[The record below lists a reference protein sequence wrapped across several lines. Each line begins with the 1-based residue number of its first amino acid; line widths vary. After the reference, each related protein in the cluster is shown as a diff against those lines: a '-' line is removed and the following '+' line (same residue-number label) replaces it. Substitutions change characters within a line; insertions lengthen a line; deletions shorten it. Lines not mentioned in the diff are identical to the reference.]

1 MGRLINKTKK
11 DMNVMEVDAIATNQT
26 QDDDKNDLSYRMMV
40 GALKFTAVYAVIF
53 VIMTILFKVIF
64 MISLIPSESMESTIM
79 TGDIVISSRY
89 DISEDELNRYDIV
102 IFTPPDF
109 PDEVY
114 IKRLIGLPGE
124 TIEVRDGEVYADG
137 VKLDSSFTNG
147 PQNRKGDGT
156 YVVPEGCYFFLGD
169 NRNNSYD
176 SRFWLTAFVPQE
188 NIIAKAKFILL
199 PFSNIKSLEY

>member
-1 MGRLINKTKK
+1 MGKVTKSNT
-11 DMNVMEVDAIATNQT
+11 NVLEVDEVSTNQT
-26 QDDDKNDLSYRMMV
+26 QKGDFTDWLVR
-40 GALKFTAVYAVIF
+40 GTLKFTAIYAVVF
-53 VIMTILFKVIF
+53 VIIMFLFKFVF

-89 DISEDELNRYDIV
+89 DIDEDELERYDV
-102 IFTPPDF
+102 LIFIPPDH
-109 PDEVY
+109 PDEIY

-124 TIEVRDGEVYADG
+124 TIEVKEGEVYADG

-147 PQNRKGDGT
+147 PQNMRGDGV

-169 NRNNSYD
+169 NRNNSLD
-176 SRFWLTAFVPQE
+176 SRFWANAYVPHE
-188 NIIAKAKFILL
+188 NILAKAKIILL